1 MGTVELASYLRD
13 PIVLDHDIDVEQIK
27 RRLQLGEHP
36 FVFVER
42 SGELYALNS
51 IFLLLELERKAQ
63 ARFAPAQLI
72 NSSPIKIISLSELS
86 AHVLDVLSQEVT
98 LVRHKEEL
106 QYFRREDYLLAMTA
120 SGTDTDHAWLRTLFS
135 SIPKGLMIVNLRYA
149 VVNTNEETL
158 RMLKMSRPQLS
169 NTSIQE
175 LFGAQHFDHVKST
188 QAPLLNQVITLAKKA
203 TVLVDFVPLMM
214 NQAMTGFALVLQDLP
229 SVEAMAMELDS
240 VKDLN
245 QDLEAILSTIYDEI
259 VVVDAQGV
267 LVRASAHFIAGQWQ
281 NPPNSLI
288 GARILECKSAGDVI
302 CRVFVEVQRKKQ
314 KVSLMGS
321 GSDPIL
327 CVGNPIF
334 TDHGELERV
343 VIASRDLSEVSQ
355 LQREL
360 EKTRKQGETYRQ
372 QIEWLQ
378 RQIKHI
384 PGSVVVYASP
394 LMDEVMQE
402 VQRVAQFAATV
413 LIVGESG
420 VGKEVIA
427 DLIHSL
433 GERRS
438 NPFIKINCA
447 AIPETLLESE
457 LFGYEKGAFSGADR
471 QGKKGLFVKAH
482 KGTLFLDE
490 ISELPLGLQAKLLRA
505 LQEREVYPVGGTTPV
520 KFDVH
525 VIAATNRSL
534 LGLVAQGKF
543 REDLFYRIDVYPIEV
558 PPLRD
563 RREDIGVLA
572 NHYLHQFNQTYRRDL
587 RFSSSAIELLEAYDF
602 PGNVRELQNIVQ
614 RLAIRNDTDVIDVP
628 VVEKIVLHAGAAEGK
643 KQPRNVQIVPLKQ
656 ALEKVENEMIALA
669 MKRYHSTTLA
679 ARALGVSQST
689 VSRKYSQIRDKVQ
702 LSPVT
707 APLREEKQ
715 S

>member
-1 MGTVELASYLRD
+1 MELASYLRN
-13 PIVLDHDIDVEQIK
+13 PIILDHDVDVGQIK
-27 RRLQLGEHP
+27 QRLQLGEHP

-42 SGELYALNS
+42 NGELYALNS
-51 IFLLLELERKAQ
+51 ISLLLEFERKAQ
-63 ARFAPAQLI
+63 VRFSLARLI
-72 NSSPIKIISLSELS
+72 NSSPIKIIPLPELS

-98 LVRHKEEL
+98 LVRHREEL
-106 QYFRREDYLLAMTA
+106 KYFRREDYLLAMTA
-120 SGTDTDHAWLRTLFS
+120 SGTDTDHAWLRALFS
-135 SIPKGLMIVNLRYA
+135 SIPKGLMIVDFRYA

-158 RMLKMSRPQLS
+158 RMLKMSRHQLAKAS
-169 NTSIQE
+169 VQE
-175 LFGAQHFDHVKST
+175 LFGTHHFEHVKST
-188 QAPLLNQVITLAKKA
+188 QTPLLNQVITLVKKT

-214 NQAMTGFALVLQDLP
+214 NRAMTGFALVLQDLP

-259 VVVDAQGV
+259 VVVDARGV

-281 NPPNSLI
+281 HPPNSLI
-288 GARILECKSAGDVI
+288 GARILEYKSADDVM
-302 CRVFVEVQRKKQ
+302 CRVFTDVQRKKQ
-314 KVSLMGS
+314 KVSLMGT

-334 TDHGELERV
+334 TDHRELERV

-378 RQIKHI
+378 KQINHI

-471 QGKKGLFVKAH
+471 QGKKGLFIKAH

-505 LQEREVYPVGGTTPV
+505 LQEREVYPVGGTTPI
-520 KFDVH
+520 KFDAH
-525 VIAATNRSL
+525 IIAATNRSL
-534 LGLVAQGKF
+534 LSLVAQGKF

-572 NHYLHQFNQTYRRDL
+572 NHYLHQFNQTYQRNL

-628 VVEKIVLHAGAAEGK
+628 VVERIVLHAGAAEGK

-669 MKRYHSTTLA
+669 MKRYHSTTQA

-689 VSRKYSQIRDKVQ
+689 VSRKYSQMRDKVQ
-702 LSPVT
+702 ATPSVG
-707 APLREEKQ
+707 K
-715 S
+715 